1 MFGKGW
7 LQSTIIVSIVYGKK
21 CNNEIISVVC
31 HYVDVVIM
39 YNSNMI
45 ALNVQFDPVAAFK
58 MLSLSFHK
66 EWVYTLFAETA
77 PLMEVQ
83 RYKHFM
89 WRCDKSMQR
98 NQLWCLNRTVTGRLC
113 DHSRTPL
120 NSRHPWYNRQFRTSW
135 LSFHLNSLQYVSNP
149 WIADTLL
156 LRLTDSLHAPNSTG
170 TILNDSDVHYRC
182 WS

>member
-39 YNSNMI
+39 YNSHMS

-120 NSRHPWYNRQFRTSW
+120 NSRHPWYTQ
-135 LSFHLNSLQYVSNP
+135 
-149 WIADTLL
+149 
-156 LRLTDSLHAPNSTG
+156 
-170 TILNDSDVHYRC
+170 TILNILTVFPFEFTSILKQPLNSGHPATPFNRQSTRSQFYRNNT
-182 WS
+182 